1 MFVRL
6 FVDENLDRMVPISRQ
21 PKEKIQA
28 IIDSCNRQFPE
39 FMERARKRIRTYL
52 KSCRRTRRHKSPA
65 KETLPKDSQATR
77 VTVDPTPITC
87 AQLPVSSSSYHLSS
101 PLAEQILAT
110 ACDNE
115 YQNAKRMRIGLK
127 PIGVDTSSS
136 DGGDPEDLSLASFAP
151 PPMLISDNHQPVTN
165 HLPPP
170 VHHPIP
176 KPPIILTGV
185 TSSGAAVQVLKPSL
199 SAHSSSSSLLA
210 ALCQKK
216 KLESN
221 DPSTFSSIFCSF
233 PSLFPCFFLSIF
245 CSCLFLCRSFSSFA
259 ILNNVEF
266 CTLILT
272 TFHSFLFPDE
282 MKESNQGVNGPNK
295 TNGLLLSGFDAN
307 LRLKNGTGNENGGP
321 SPSIYSLNPSE
332 MAAVKQ
338 LISGYRESA
347 AFLLRSADELENL
360 LFQQPN

>member
-52 KSCRRTRRHKSPA
+52 KSCRRTRRHKSPTKEA
-65 KETLPKDSQATR
+65 PGKETSAKDAQPT

-127 PIGVDTSSS
+127 PIGVDTNSS
-136 DGGDPEDLSLASFAP
+136 DGGDPEDLSLGSFAP
-151 PPMLISDNHQPVTN
+151 PSMSISDNHQPVTN

-170 VHHPIP
+170 PVHHPILP

-210 ALCQKK
+210 ALCQQK

-221 DPSTFSSIFCSF
+221 DPSIFFF
-233 PSLFPCFFLSIF
+233 PSFAPLSLSF
-245 CSCLFLCRSFSSFA
+245 SLLFLHRSF
-259 ILNNVEF
+259 
-266 CTLILT
+266 
-272 TFHSFLFPDE
+272 
-282 MKESNQGVNGPNK
+282 
-295 TNGLLLSGFDAN
+295 LLL
-307 LRLKNGTGNENGGP
+307 L
-321 SPSIYSLNPSE
+321 Y
-332 MAAVKQ
+332 
-338 LISGYRESA
+338 
-347 AFLLRSADELENL
+347 
-360 LFQQPN
+360 